1 MQTSKDISC
10 TCVSPEPTGLDD
22 AVGLAK
28 TLTSASISAEVPTTA
43 TDTASIIGPIASFTA
58 SDHGLSDINS
68 DPSSNPVSAIEPSIS
83 YRGTASNMVADPAT
97 SSPAGTAI
105 PLTAN
110 SAQVEAV
117 DKVPST
123 HSVNAVDQ
131 ACRWYIAVVNN
142 NSEKSVRDKLTAL
155 GHTCYVATQ
164 SYVRVLRSGRRVRSE
179 QVVIRAAVFVH
190 CSEPERRR
198 IVAYPFIK
206 RFMTDR
212 AVCAKG
218 RPATVPEREMQ
229 TLRFILGNSDSPV
242 SIIDRPLRRGDRVR
256 IVRGGLRGLEG
267 EILDTTGGDSEL
279 LIELS
284 VLGCALLRISR
295 LNVEAAV

>member
-1 MQTSKDISC
+1 
-10 TCVSPEPTGLDD
+10 
-22 AVGLAK
+22 
-28 TLTSASISAEVPTTA
+28 
-43 TDTASIIGPIASFTA
+43 
-58 SDHGLSDINS
+58 
-68 DPSSNPVSAIEPSIS
+68 
-83 YRGTASNMVADPAT
+83 MVADPAT

-267 EILDTTGGDSEL
+267 EILDTGTTASGINEATTAHTSAKDSEV

-295 LNVEAAV
+295 LNIEPLPAPKISVAT